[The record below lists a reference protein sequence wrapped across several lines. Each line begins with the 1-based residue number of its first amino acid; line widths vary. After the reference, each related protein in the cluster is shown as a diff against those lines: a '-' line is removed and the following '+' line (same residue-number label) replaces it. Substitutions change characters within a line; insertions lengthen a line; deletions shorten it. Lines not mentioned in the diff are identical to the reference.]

1 MIETIRMI
9 SFAGQP
15 VPDDGLTIRTPQGW
29 GLTVWPD
36 GSYAF
41 TPPEGGAADGQA
53 PVTTY
58 YSYVME
64 DIDGSTSVG
73 TLALNPVDEA
83 PGPMEDFQAWSLPDL
98 LHDEAD
104 AALLLGGEGDLSD
117 HTAAVGADAH
127 ANEPHLEFMG
137 DGFFDDDLTRLILHS
152 QNS

>member
-15 VPDDGLTIRTPQGW
+15 VSDDGLTIQTPQGW
-29 GLTVWPD
+29 ELTVWPD

-41 TPPEGGAADGQA
+41 APPEGGASDGQA
-53 PVTTY
+53 PVTTH

-64 DIDGSTSVG
+64 DIDGSMSVG
-73 TLALNPVDEA
+73 TLALNPGDAA
-83 PGPMEDFQAWSLPDL
+83 PGPMVDFQAWSLSEL

-104 AALLLGGEGDLSD
+104 AALLLGGEGGLSGLA
-117 HTAAVGADAH
+117 AAVGADAH

-137 DGFFDDDLTRLILHS
+137 DGSFDDDLTRLILHS

>member
-1 MIETIRMI
+1 MIETLRMI

-15 VPDDGLTIRTPQGW
+15 VPDAGLTIRTPQDW

-41 TPPEGGAADGQA
+41 APPEGGASDGQA

-73 TLALNPVDEA
+73 TLALNPGDA
-83 PGPMEDFQAWSLPDL
+83 ASGPMEDFQAWSLSEL

-104 AALLLGGEGDLSD
+104 ASLLLGGEGGQSGLE
-117 HTAAVGADAH
+117 AAVGADAH

-137 DGFFDDDLTRLILHS
+137 DGSFDDDLTRLILHS

>member
-1 MIETIRMI
+1 MIETLRMI

-15 VPDDGLTIRTPQGW
+15 VPDDGLTIQTPQGW
-29 GLTVWPD
+29 DLTVWPD
-36 GSYAF
+36 GRYAF
-41 TPPEGGAADGQA
+41 AQPEGGAAGGQA

-73 TLALNPVDEA
+73 TLALNPGDEA
-83 PGPMEDFQAWSLPDL
+83 PGPMEDFQAWSLPEL

-104 AALLLGGEGDLSD
+104 AARLLLGGEDGHD
-117 HTAAVGADAH
+117 HAAAAADALVH
-127 ANEPHLEFMG
+127 EPHLDFMG
-137 DGFFDDDLTRLILHS
+137 DGSFDDDLTRLILHS